1 MPEKASDYYSAY
13 ALFRTGVTSQKLVFL
28 PSIGAVGGHSRAV
41 WGVLSRARL
50 RLPAFRLRR
59 RPAVATVVFTAAR
72 TGRAQAGDR
81 MSRPGEIGLAD
92 AVAAIR
98 EELLAAAESGN
109 GQELQFSVGPVDLE
123 FTVVLRTDATVK
135 SGFRAWVL
143 SADAEAGLGRERTQR
158 IALTLTP
165 AMPMDGTSP
174 CAAAGTGP
182 RAPAP
187 AEPAWRAPVWSEWSA
202 STARARAV
210 S

>member
-1 MPEKASDYYSAY
+1 
-13 ALFRTGVTSQKLVFL
+13 
-28 PSIGAVGGHSRAV
+28 
-41 WGVLSRARL
+41 
-50 RLPAFRLRR
+50 
-59 RPAVATVVFTAAR
+59 
-72 TGRAQAGDR
+72 

-109 GQELQFSVGPVDLE
+109 GQELQFTVGPVDLE

-165 AMPMDGTSP
+165 RHADGRDFSVRGGWDRP
-174 CAAAGTGP
+174 AGSGT
-182 RAPAP
+182 R
-187 AEPAWRAPVWSEWSA
+187 
-202 STARARAV
+202 
-210 S
+210 

>member
-1 MPEKASDYYSAY
+1 
-13 ALFRTGVTSQKLVFL
+13 
-28 PSIGAVGGHSRAV
+28 
-41 WGVLSRARL
+41 
-50 RLPAFRLRR
+50 
-59 RPAVATVVFTAAR
+59 
-72 TGRAQAGDR
+72 

-109 GQELQFSVGPVDLE
+109 GQELQFTVGPVDLE

-165 AMPMDGTSP
+165 RYADGRDFSVRGGWDRP
-174 CAAAGTGP
+174 AGSGT
-182 RAPAP
+182 R
-187 AEPAWRAPVWSEWSA
+187 
-202 STARARAV
+202 
-210 S
+210 